1 MSTKINE
8 EEEVD
13 EYLKKTKVFP
23 CFLISKE
30 LGKIETI
37 FDGFEKENLSI
48 QKIKENSFIVTYQE
62 SEQDFRMIVDSQYTE
77 DISLFGNPL
86 EFKAK
91 ISKKEERQ
99 SSQKIFVGEYKLY
112 SFNIKEED
120 LSFSKYYIEKFQQI
134 AKSNISDEEKS
145 EELENIF
152 KDTGYYIP
160 RKIYIGGMM
169 ISRDNQF
176 SRTNT
181 DGFDISIDT
190 NINIDNNSMNNA
202 IRSSN
207 NSKFNEI
214 YHSQSTKIIGGD
226 YQAKT
231 FDDWIKS
238 IHLENANIV
247 ECGNI
252 IEAKNIL
259 DDDLKK
265 LLEKPLKI
273 INGKYSKRKKYLEKM
288 DYLLNLK
295 KEKLCEMKN
304 YGNFN
309 RGFCEEINEISQPK
323 IYMKSFAVVTETVF
337 FPPIVYENFHYQS
350 NEDII
355 VGFYIHDNRGD
366 GHNGQWTIK
375 NEPLGSKEITIEFGS
390 GFLREQNF
398 TVNIYFMKKPK

>member
-91 ISKKEERQ
+91 INKKEESQ

-145 EELENIF
+145 EKLEDIF

-160 RKIYIGGMM
+160 RKVYIGGML

-176 SRTNT
+176 SRANTN
-181 DGFDISIDT
+181 DLKISVNT
-190 NINIDNNSMNNA
+190 NIEVDKNSINNA
-202 IRSSN
+202 IKGSN

-265 LLEKPLKI
+265 QLEKPLKI
-273 INGKYSKRKKYLEKM
+273 INEKYSKRKKYLEKM

-323 IYMKSFAVVTETVF
+323 IYMKDFSVKTKTVF

-355 VGFYIHDNRGD
+355 VGFFIHDNRGD

-398 TVNIYFMKKPK
+398 TINVYFMKKPK

>member
-62 SEQDFRMIVDSQYTE
+62 SEQDFRMIIDSQYTE

-91 ISKKEERQ
+91 INKKEERQ

-120 LSFSKYYIEKFQQI
+120 LSFSKHYIEKFQQI

-145 EELENIF
+145 EKLENIF

-176 SRTNT
+176 SRANT
-181 DGFDISIDT
+181 DGLDISI
-190 NINIDNNSMNNA
+190 NSNIDKNSMNNA
-202 IRSSN
+202 ISGSN

-259 DDDLKK
+259 GDDLKK
-265 LLEKPLKI
+265 QLEKPLKI
-273 INGKYSKRKKYLEKM
+273 INEKYSKRKKYLEKM
-288 DYLLNLK
+288 DYLLNLR

-323 IYMKSFAVVTETVF
+323 IYMKSFDVVTKTVF

-390 GFLREQNF
+390 GFFREQNF
-398 TVNIYFMKKPK
+398 TIDIYFIKKPK

>member
-1 MSTKINE
+1 MTTKINE

-13 EYLKKTKVFP
+13 EYLKKTKIFP

-62 SEQDFRMIVDSQYTE
+62 SEQDFRMIVDRQYTE

-91 ISKKEERQ
+91 INKKEESQ

-145 EELENIF
+145 EKLEDIF

-160 RKIYIGGMM
+160 RKVYIGGML

-176 SRTNT
+176 SRANTN
-181 DGFDISIDT
+181 DFNISVNT
-190 NINIDNNSMNNA
+190 NIKVDKNSINNG
-202 IRSSN
+202 IKGSN

-259 DDDLKK
+259 EDDLKK
-265 LLEKPLKI
+265 QLEKPLKI
-273 INGKYSKRKKYLEKM
+273 INEKYSKRKKYLEKM
-288 DYLLNLK
+288 DYLLNLR

-323 IYMKSFAVVTETVF
+323 IYMKSFDVVTETVF

-355 VGFYIHDNRGD
+355 VGFFIHDNRGD

-398 TVNIYFMKKPK
+398 TVNIYFMEKPK

>member
-62 SEQDFRMIVDSQYTE
+62 SEQDFRMIIDSQYTE

-91 ISKKEERQ
+91 INKKEERQ

-176 SRTNT
+176 SRANT
-181 DGFDISIDT
+181 DGLDISI
-190 NINIDNNSMNNA
+190 NSNIDKNSMNNA
-202 IRSSN
+202 ISGSN

-259 DDDLKK
+259 GDDLKK
-265 LLEKPLKI
+265 QLEKPLKI
-273 INGKYSKRKKYLEKM
+273 INEKYSKRKKYLEKM
-288 DYLLNLK
+288 DYLLNLR

-323 IYMKSFAVVTETVF
+323 IYMKSFDVVTKTVF

-398 TVNIYFMKKPK
+398 TINVYFMKKPK